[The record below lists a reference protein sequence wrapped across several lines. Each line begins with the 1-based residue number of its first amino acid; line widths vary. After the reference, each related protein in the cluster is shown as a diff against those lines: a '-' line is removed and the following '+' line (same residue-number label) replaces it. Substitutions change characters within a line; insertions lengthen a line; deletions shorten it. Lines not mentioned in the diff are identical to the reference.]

1 MVNEDLLRTL
11 FVKKSL
17 KNVENGFQLQMKN
30 SISDATII
38 EGIKFEIRGDTI
50 EGKEKYKD
58 FMIEI
63 GDSTIENKKI
73 SEQNPANFNT
83 LLRGIHKSQ
92 SGFHLSKQLTEK
104 GTIFSIAELGERFCK
119 GCANFLLP
127 VI

>member
-38 EGIKFEIRGDTI
+38 EGIKVEIKGDTI

-58 FMIEI
+58 FVIEI
-63 GDSTIENKKI
+63 GNTTIENKKI
-73 SEQNPANFNT
+73 TEQNPANFDVKT
-83 LLRGIHKSQ
+83 LATLRFKRDEPLPVGKYKLRFSR
-92 SGFHLSKQLTEK
+92 LLTEEY
-104 GTIFSIAELGERFCK
+104 GDIPFSMKER
-119 GCANFLLP
+119 
-127 VI
+127 IRE